1 MISFIRQHVPV
12 CLCLAY
18 ERQYN
23 QQVHVP
29 TFNKMMA
36 LVNTL
41 FEKKSR
47 PDDPLLEL
55 IFQGTRVQVTVS
67 KRSIFEQ
74 R

>member
-1 MISFIRQHVPV
+1 MFSLIRQHV

-18 ERQYN
+18 EWQYN

-29 TFNKMMA
+29 TFKKMMA